1 MPAPIPTQET
11 STAAASSSA
20 TAPTSGPPPPRE
32 YLGYRAPRSVHGTN
46 PQFLIEKAIRSRIYD
61 CLYWK
66 SVCFGLSAET
76 LVDEAALRLPCVG
89 GSYGGTLK
97 PTEFLCLALK
107 MLQLQP
113 EEGILREYLGA
124 KEFKYLR
131 ALTAFYIRLVC
142 PALQVY
148 TLLEPLLSDYR
159 KLRYR
164 SLDGSYRLTHMDTFV
179 DELLTE
185 ERVCDV
191 ILPRLVKREVLE
203 EREGLPPRGSVLEEA
218 LLEGE
223 EGEGEG
229 SGEEGE
235 MDEAERE
242 RKRRWREKVARGR
255 EAREARLRAEAEREA
270 GVAAPAA
277 SNGVGRGE
285 AEPRPPSPVDESE
298 VGYASQEDSE
308 DERERYVSR
317 SPSRSVSPD
326 RQSNRRSVASSASPY
341 RSRSPSPG
349 SGNEA

>member
-1 MPAPIPTQET
+1 MSGKDIAREMSHFLKLT
-11 STAAASSSA
+11 SL
-20 TAPTSGPPPPRE
+20 TSVVRC
-32 YLGYRAPRSVHGTN
+32 R
-46 PQFLIEKAIRSRIYD
+46 
-61 CLYWK
+61 
-66 SVCFGLSAET
+66 
-76 LVDEAALRLPCVG
+76 
-89 GSYGGTLK
+89 
-97 PTEFLCLALK
+97 
-107 MLQLQP
+107 
-113 EEGILREYLGA
+113 
-124 KEFKYLR
+124 YLR
-131 ALTAFYIRLVC
+131 ALTAFYIRLTC

-191 ILPRLVKREVLE
+191 ILPRLLKREVLE

-223 EGEGEG
+223 EVEGEG
-229 SGEEGE
+229 SGDEGE
-235 MDEAERE
+235 MGEAERE

-270 GVAAPAA
+270 GGAADT
-277 SNGVGRGE
+277 NGAGHGD
-285 AEPRPPSPVDESE
+285 AEVRPPSPVDESE
-298 VGYASQEDSE
+298 VGYASQEGSE

-326 RQSNRRSVASSASPY
+326 RQSDRRSAASSASPY